1 MVSYPLPTRE
11 CLHAVKRN
19 KQHKGASLDT
29 ACANAIREF
38 GPGPTLG
45 ELQRSTPWVW
55 LWCERCPHHALRH
68 QGTNCARA
76 RAARTAVAKAQ
87 PFNCQAGPAITSAS
101 IHFRHERPAA

>member
-55 LWCERCPHHALRH
+55 LWCERCPHHALLQRPLH
-68 QGTNCARA
+68 ELRSQRRNPSTARLG
-76 RAARTAVAKAQ
+76 RQSHRLL
-87 PFNCQAGPAITSAS
+87 S
-101 IHFRHERPAA
+101 ISDMRGRPPKLQF

>member
-19 KQHKGASLDT
+19 KQHKGESLDT

-55 LWCERCPHHALRH
+55 LWCEPLPASRAAASGDKLRAGARC
-68 QGTNCARA
+68 TNCGRKGATLQLPGWA
-76 RAARTAVAKAQ
+76 GNHIGFY
-87 PFNCQAGPAITSAS
+87 PFPT
-101 IHFRHERPAA
+101 